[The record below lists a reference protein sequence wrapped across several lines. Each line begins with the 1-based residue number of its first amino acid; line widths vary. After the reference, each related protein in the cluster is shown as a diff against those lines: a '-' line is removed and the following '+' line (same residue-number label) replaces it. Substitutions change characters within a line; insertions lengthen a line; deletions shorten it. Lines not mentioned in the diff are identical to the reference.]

1 MIHNLG
7 RNDMRE
13 LLTLATYKLFF
24 IFDQVLYRQIDLV
37 AMGSPL
43 DPTLM
48 NAFLCHFKKQ
58 WLSECVPN
66 IYTKSLKDILMKFL

>member
-1 MIHNLG
+1 MIHNLD

-43 DPTLM
+43 DPILM

-58 WLSECVPN
+58 WLSECVSN
-66 IYTKSLKDILMKFL
+66 IYTKSLKDILKTFL